1 MSFPLINTKN
11 QNELLNLL
19 IAVLILL
26 LDLLLLNKC
35 DKVKLVP
42 TILQEEIICDDLPEL
57 LRFVRRLVL
66 IEIGDNK
73 IY

>member
-1 MSFPLINTKN
+1 
-11 QNELLNLL
+11 
-19 IAVLILL
+19 VLILL